1 MERSKIQESARQRK
15 APETEIDTEIEI
27 ERSGHCLCLTSLSR
41 VSISHP
47 LGQAMA
53 TYTEI
58 SLEDG
63 EKRPRVH
70 ICTLPIFYFV
80 NLSLYTTERG

>member
-15 APETEIDTEIEI
+15 APETEIDTEIE
-27 ERSGHCLCLTSLSR
+27 RSGHCLCLTSVSR

-53 TYTEI
+53 TSTEI
-58 SLEDG
+58 SLEDR

-70 ICTLPIFYFV
+70 ICTFPIFYFV
-80 NLSLYTTERG
+80 NLSLYTTERS